1 MLSTRQYEVN
11 GDFFFIY
18 VVKNIKLPMEKFVI
32 AVPCHYP
39 LDLFAFDPD
48 SVEDPAVE
56 DPLIPYTDSV

>member
-1 MLSTRQYEVN
+1 
-11 GDFFFIY
+11 
-18 VVKNIKLPMEKFVI
+18 MEKFVI

-56 DPLIPYTDSV
+56 DPPIPYTDSV